1 MSIKELETL
10 LFQWTT
16 GRDKLKEIL
25 LFRLHHAM
33 SECEDI
39 SLDTTK

>member
-16 GRDKLKEIL
+16 GRDKLKELL
-25 LFRLHHAM
+25 LFRLQHAI
-33 SECEDI
+33 SECEGI
-39 SLDTTK
+39 SEDTTI